1 MSESNS
7 KSIFYCTNSIWK
19 SKSANFIQTHSMGKA
34 FAHHIDDVHM
44 VFRSSKDTKDD
55 KVDYPYQQH
64 IISAGESRF
73 SRFLY
78 SVRAIF
84 LFVKVSKRNTFTYVY
99 TRNMLFA
106 LLFKILFPW
115 KSLAIELHTGIRHKS
130 DKLIFYILTFLGVE
144 IISITGSILDEL
156 NTHGIDTSCAL
167 LAHDGHSFD
176 IQSADSVGPKEQQPL
191 KVGYFGSLTPQKGL
205 NLINEIIVSA
215 DPIKFRFHIFSKES
229 SVLSD
234 AEALDE
240 IGFLNHNSVATKM
253 LEMDVFLMTLCPQ
266 GEDDAISA
274 YTSPLKMYEYL
285 ASGRPI
291 IASEVN
297 VLKEDTDDSMIF
309 YAQNTSSSFIEVL
322 NNIWVDRE
330 GARSKAIKGLEHAR
344 LRTWN
349 SRARKIIHFLSKP
362 TSS

>member
-1 MSESNS
+1 MSDSNN

-19 SKSANFIQTHSMGKA
+19 SKSANFIQTESMGKA
-34 FAHHIDDVHM
+34 FANHIDNVHM
-44 VFRSSKDTKDD
+44 VFRSSKDTKDE
-55 KVDYPYQQH
+55 KADYPYKKH
-64 IISAGESRF
+64 IITAGESRF

-78 SVRAIF
+78 SVRAIS
-84 LFVKVSKRNTFTYVY
+84 LFIKVSKKNTFTYVY

-106 LLFKILFPW
+106 LLFKILFPRR
-115 KSLAIELHTGIRHKS
+115 SLAIELHTGIRHKP
-130 DKLIFYILTFLGVE
+130 DKLIFHILTFLGVK
-144 IISITGSILDEL
+144 IISITKSILGEL
-156 NTHGIDTSCAL
+156 NTYGIDTSCAL

-176 IQSADSVGPKEQQPL
+176 IQSADSVGPGEQRPL

-205 NLINEIIVSA
+205 HLINEIIASA

-229 SVLSD
+229 SALSN
-234 AEALDE
+234 ANSLDE
-240 IGFLNHNSVATKM
+240 SGFLNHNSVAAKM

-266 GEDDAISA
+266 GENDAISA
-274 YTSPLKMYEYL
+274 YTSPLKLYEYF

-291 IASEVN
+291 IASDIN
-297 VLKEDTDDSMIF
+297 VLREDADDSMIF
-309 YAQNTSSSFIEVL
+309 YAQNTSSSFIEIL

-330 GARSKAIKGLEHAR
+330 GARSKAVKGLEHAS

-362 TSS
+362 SSF